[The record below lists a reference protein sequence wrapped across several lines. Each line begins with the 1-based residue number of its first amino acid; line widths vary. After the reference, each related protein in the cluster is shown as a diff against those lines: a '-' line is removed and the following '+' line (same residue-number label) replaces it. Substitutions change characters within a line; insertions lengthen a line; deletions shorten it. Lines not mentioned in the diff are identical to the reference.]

1 MADWH
6 VDEVTDLKDTF
17 KLQEV
22 NEHPV
27 DYESENVRIIILGY
41 SYGLLDLFFLFF
53 FMKKPSTSLALVFF
67 SSLRN

>member
-1 MADWH
+1 MQLSSGINENSTLKSTELADLH

-53 FMKKPSTSLALVFF
+53 
-67 SSLRN
+67 